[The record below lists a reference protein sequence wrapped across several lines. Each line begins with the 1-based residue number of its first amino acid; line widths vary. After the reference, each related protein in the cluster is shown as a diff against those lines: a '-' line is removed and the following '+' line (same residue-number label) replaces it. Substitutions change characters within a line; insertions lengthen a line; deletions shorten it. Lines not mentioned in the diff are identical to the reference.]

1 MMCGNGIGHTG
12 KKEWLSVA
20 TAAGAVKKI
29 IITII
34 ISGSSSNI
42 LITKHPDQIRMFRE
56 ITVVMV
62 SVLALL
68 ILLLT
73 VGGCGGDK
81 EIKPTCT

>member
-1 MMCGNGIGHTG
+1 M
-12 KKEWLSVA
+12 
-20 TAAGAVKKI
+20 
-29 IITII
+29 
-34 ISGSSSNI
+34 
-42 LITKHPDQIRMFRE
+42 
-56 ITVVMV
+56 MV